1 MTPNLLCPFWQQL
14 SVLEISAG
22 NFCLI
27 GQCQEN
33 PLLLLGQYSD
43 DELED
48 ESNEKDTNDV
58 TENSLIED
66 NGQVKEA
73 ADTESGVLENNTG
86 KDVAAQLVMVEDV
99 EKDATHS
106 NAASNLN
113 DAEIRGSDAT
123 ASGEPHNQADAAAQ
137 VSDPGSSGVQII
149 GEVVSGWKIVMHEE
163 SGRYYYWNTETGETS
178 WEPPGVLAQGSEI
191 TTELNTPHITE
202 EKENPSRDT
211 HASSPIFHL
220 NVSAINEPEGSILAP
235 ETQENCENGFHEKKW
250 NGHRVE
256 SQDVLNLSFNTEQI
270 ESTESSVTLNVLHQ
284 QALSLGDYVS
294 VQQSNSA
301 LSSTIGPATTAH
313 DDKDEKPT
321 VVSEQHE
328 SAVALSSSLVKYGE
342 SLLKRLTSLEGYNNH
357 DQRYDWISK
366 YTMEVEIRLAD
377 IKSLLA
383 YGSPLLPFW
392 VHCEAQFKQ
401 LDCAINDQV
410 LQFDKSEQLN
420 KVEHHPVSSFRGD
433 GISLQSMGRESEVGE
448 KDQVLTSAN
457 ETQYISPD
465 VDKVNLG
472 HREAHGRHTSVDNT
486 NTNHALS
493 SGLPTELS
501 KEVEEK
507 LQKLNETAL
516 PDAFISKNATRIG
529 EDIDMDVEM
538 EVDEAPANSM
548 TGDSLVTKV
557 FPPLE
562 QQNQTTPPSVEC
574 PTIEPGNE
582 IAAPPPPDEEWIP
595 PPPPDA
601 EPLPPPPPDEP
612 LPSYPPPPP
621 YSETVPSLCY
631 AEQYNLGYSVS
642 NFNYYG
648 ATMTEVPMANYYA
661 HGETH
666 QLAEPQPVQYYD
678 TVQNTYPEAA
688 PAMVNP
694 VPTEPVVYYDL
705 PNGPMPPVT
714 VITSS
719 ESGFYNESG
728 PVVSSMESSGLY
740 CESGSVSYHDTAASV
755 QMGSVETLAESGSSS
770 LPSSKVEPDFST
782 NSVSA
787 QVLPKQPAVESMT
800 TVVCESAPATAAS
813 TAAPAASKAQSK
825 ALRGK
830 KRTIAVAPTLR
841 SNKKVSSLVDKWKAV
856 KEELHEDGE
865 DEPEYAYE
873 ILEKKRQK
881 EIVQWRAQ
889 QIASGEAKDNANF
902 QPLGGDWRERVK
914 RKRAQLTNDSVQAQS
929 EIPANEKQ
937 QPDLV
942 ELSKDLPSGW
952 QAYWDDS
959 SKEVYYGN
967 VLTSETTWTRPT

>member
-22 NFCLI
+22 KFCLI
-27 GQCQEN
+27 AQHQEN

-48 ESNEKDTNDV
+48 ESNKGLKNDV

-66 NGQVKEA
+66 NGQVKESG
-73 ADTESGVLENNTG
+73 DTESGVLENNTG
-86 KDVAAQLVMVEDV
+86 KDVAAQQAKVEDV
-99 EKDATHS
+99 EKDA
-106 NAASNLN
+106 ASNL
-113 DAEIRGSDAT
+113 DDDEIRGSDAT
-123 ASGEPHNQADAAAQ
+123 VSGEPHNQADAAAQ

-149 GEVVSGWKIVMHEE
+149 GEVASGWKIVMHEE

-178 WEPPGVLAQGSEI
+178 WEPPDVLAQGSEI
-191 TTELNTPHITE
+191 TTELNTSHITE
-202 EKENPSRDT
+202 EKENASRDM
-211 HASSPIFHL
+211 HASSSPNFHS
-220 NVSAINEPEGSILAP
+220 NMSAINEPEGSILAP
-235 ETQENCENGFHEKKW
+235 ETQENCESGFHQKKW

-256 SQDVLNLSFNTEQI
+256 SQDILNLSSNIEQI
-270 ESTESSVTLNVLHQ
+270 ESTESSVTLTVLHH
-284 QALSLGDYVS
+284 QALSLGDYVPA
-294 VQQSNSA
+294 QQSNSA
-301 LSSTIGPATTAH
+301 LSSTIGPATTVY

-321 VVSEQHE
+321 VVNEQHE

-342 SLLKRLTSLEGYNNH
+342 SLLKRLMSLEGYKDH
-357 DQRYDWISK
+357 GQRYDWISK
-366 YTMEVEIRLAD
+366 YTMEVEIRLSD

-392 VHCEAQFKQ
+392 VHCEAQLKR
-401 LDCAINDQV
+401 LGCAINDQV
-410 LQFDKSEQLN
+410 LQFYKSEQLN

-433 GISLQSMGRESEVGE
+433 GISLQSMGGESEVGE

-457 ETQYISPD
+457 ETQHISPD
-465 VDKVNLG
+465 VDKLNLV
-472 HREAHGRHTSVDNT
+472 HKEAHGRHTRVDNIM
-486 NTNHALS
+486 TNHALS

-501 KEVEEK
+501 KEMEGKMEK
-507 LQKLNETAL
+507 DNETAL
-516 PDAFISKNATRIG
+516 LDAFISKNATRTG
-529 EDIDMDVEM
+529 DTDMDVEM
-538 EVDEAPANSM
+538 EVDEAPANSI

-562 QQNQTTPPSVEC
+562 QQNQMTPPSVEC
-574 PTIEPGNE
+574 LTLEPGNE
-582 IAAPPPPDEEWIP
+582 IAAPPLPDEEWIP
-595 PPPPDA
+595 PPPPDT
-601 EPLPPPPPDEP
+601 EPVPPPPPDEP

-621 YSETVPSLCY
+621 YSETVTSLSY
-631 AEQYNLGYSVS
+631 AEQYNLGYPVS

-648 ATMTEVPMANYYA
+648 TTMTEVPMANYYS

-666 QLAEPQPVQYYD
+666 QLAEPQPAQYYD

-705 PNGPMPPVT
+705 PNGTMPPVA

-719 ESGFYNESG
+719 ESAGFYNESG
-728 PVVSSMESSGLY
+728 PVVSSMESSGFY
-740 CESGSVSYHDTAASV
+740 CESGSVGYHDTAASV
-755 QMGSVETLAESGSSS
+755 QMGSVEALTESGSSS
-770 LPSSKVEPDFST
+770 LPSAKVEPNFST

-787 QVLPKQPAVESMT
+787 QVPSIQPAVQASTT
-800 TVVCESAPATAAS
+800 TVVCESAPAPAATTASAS
-813 TAAPAASKAQSK
+813 AASKAQSK

-841 SNKKVSSLVDKWKAV
+841 SNKKVSSLVDKWRAA
-856 KEELHEDGE
+856 KEELHEDEE
-865 DEPEYAYE
+865 DEPENAYE
-873 ILEKKRQK
+873 MLEKKRQK
-881 EIVQWRAQ
+881 EIEEWHAQ

-914 RKRAQLTNDSVQAQS
+914 RKRAQLISESVQTQS

-942 ELSKDLPSGW
+942 ELSKDLPAGW